1 MSGEDLTPLEN
12 EAGGHRVQR
21 VPPTEKRGRVHTST
35 VTVAITDPDSAPRII
50 HTPTGTVETRQG
62 RHRDANYRDARTALE
77 KRLTQHAKIKSK
89 KNTDTKRREQV
100 GSGMRADKTVTIQ
113 FQNNKA
119 INHMTNKTITATA
132 YMKGYMDNT
141 WPE

>member
-1 MSGEDLTPLEN
+1 VSGEDLTPLEN